1 MIKLRPMKKLLLVF
15 LLLQQINV
23 LYCQNLSDTT
33 RVGQAEG
40 AAGDDPSQFFTRI
53 ELFNEVQNYPNSVW
67 WDQTTLRIN
76 VKIGK
81 RFTTR
86 LDFPFVYNSLSTPA
100 DYAHYGLGDIS
111 LRLLGYQILQSKR
124 SALTVSI
131 EVGFNTAQ
139 SPILGTGK
147 NMFVPMLTFSHMLNN
162 HRTIISF
169 VFQQA
174 NSFGGY
180 SDRSTLS
187 YSKLQAIVIHVW
199 TRKFW
204 SVAAPECYIDYVKG
218 GLSMNFEVRS
228 AYAPNRRINVWA
240 QAGVGVFGDFVARY
254 QWGAEV
260 GCRYYFLKNTF
271 FN

>member
-1 MIKLRPMKKLLLVF
+1 MKKLLFFFFFLQHINLV
-15 LLLQQINV
+15 
-23 LYCQNLSDTT
+23 YCQNLSDTSK
-33 RVGQAEG
+33 VNNNEA

-53 ELFNEVQNYPNSVW
+53 ELFSEVQGYPNDILW
-67 WDQTTLRIN
+67 EQTTLRIN

-86 LDFPFVYNSLSTPA
+86 MDIPFVYNSASSKS
-100 DYAHYGLGDIS
+100 DYQHFGLGDIS
-111 LRLLGYQILQSKR
+111 IRLLGYQFLQSKR
-124 SALTVSI
+124 SALTASI

-139 SPILGTGK
+139 SPILGAGK
-147 NMFVPMLTFSHMLNN
+147 NMFIPMITFSHMLNN
-162 HRTIISF
+162 QRTILSL
-169 VFQQA
+169 VLQQA

-180 SDRSTLS
+180 SDRNTLS

-199 TRKFW
+199 TKRFW

-228 AYAPNRRINVWA
+228 AYAPSRRINLWA
-240 QAGVGVFGDFVARY
+240 QAGVGVFGDFIARY

-271 FN
+271 FEKKHER